1 MGLSAFQDDFRA
13 WLTRSDEQAAD
24 RLALADRRGL
34 RSTRTPIAR
43 S

>member
-24 RLALADRRGL
+24 RLALADRRL